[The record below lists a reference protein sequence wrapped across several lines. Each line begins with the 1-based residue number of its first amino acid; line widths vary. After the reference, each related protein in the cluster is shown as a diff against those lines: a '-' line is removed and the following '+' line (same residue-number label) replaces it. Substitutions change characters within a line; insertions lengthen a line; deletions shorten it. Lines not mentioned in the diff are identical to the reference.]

1 MKIGENISLKK
12 YNSFGIDV
20 KARYFIELT
29 SNNDI
34 FTFLKSHFLDDKQ
47 FLILNGGSNIL
58 FTKDFN
64 GVVIKISTQG
74 ITIIEENDNW
84 ALVKANAG
92 ENWNNFVLWCLDRGL
107 GGLENLS
114 LIPGNVGAA
123 PVQNIGAYGVEQKE
137 LFQSLEAVEI
147 KSERIVNFSNE
158 ECRFGYR
165 DSIFKHDTKNQYI
178 ILSVNYKLSK
188 KPALNTSYGDIQKKL
203 SSIPLADQT
212 IKHVSDAV
220 CEIRNSKLP
229 DPAKI
234 GNAGSFFKNPIVN
247 LEQLMLIKSK
257 YPDIP
262 VYPADNDTFKLAAGW
277 MIDKLKCKGF
287 RYGDAG
293 VYHSQALVL
302 VNHGQASGSDILKLA
317 KMIMK
322 SVKENFGVDLEPEVN
337 IH

>member
-137 LFQSLEAVEI
+137 LFQSLEAV
-147 KSERIVNFSNE
+147 
-158 ECRFGYR
+158 
-165 DSIFKHDTKNQYI
+165 
-178 ILSVNYKLSK
+178 
-188 KPALNTSYGDIQKKL
+188 
-203 SSIPLADQT
+203 
-212 IKHVSDAV
+212 
-220 CEIRNSKLP
+220 
-229 DPAKI
+229 
-234 GNAGSFFKNPIVN
+234 
-247 LEQLMLIKSK
+247 
-257 YPDIP
+257 
-262 VYPADNDTFKLAAGW
+262 
-277 MIDKLKCKGF
+277 
-287 RYGDAG
+287 
-293 VYHSQALVL
+293 VL
-302 VNHGQASGSDILKLA
+302 R
-317 KMIMK
+317 
-322 SVKENFGVDLEPEVN
+322 
-337 IH
+337 

>member
-257 YPDIP
+257 YTDIP
-262 VYPADNDTFKLAAGW
+262 VYPADNDTFKLAAGARFNT
-277 MIDKLKCKGF
+277 KVTQ
-287 RYGDAG
+287 RT
-293 VYHSQALVL
+293 
-302 VNHGQASGSDILKLA
+302 
-317 KMIMK
+317 
-322 SVKENFGVDLEPEVN
+322 
-337 IH
+337 

>member
-1 MKIGENISLKK
+1 M
-12 YNSFGIDV
+12 
-20 KARYFIELT
+20 
-29 SNNDI
+29 
-34 FTFLKSHFLDDKQ
+34 DDKQ

-147 KSERIVNFSNE
+147 KSGRIVNFSNE

-165 DSIFKHDTKNQYI
+165 DSISNMT
-178 ILSVNYKLSK
+178 L
-188 KPALNTSYGDIQKKL
+188 KPIYH
-203 SSIPLADQT
+203 P
-212 IKHVSDAV
+212 V
-220 CEIRNSKLP
+220 SKL
-229 DPAKI
+229 
-234 GNAGSFFKNPIVN
+234 
-247 LEQLMLIKSK
+247 QIKQ
-257 YPDIP
+257 
-262 VYPADNDTFKLAAGW
+262 NQ
-277 MIDKLKCKGF
+277 
-287 RYGDAG
+287 R
-293 VYHSQALVL
+293 
-302 VNHGQASGSDILKLA
+302 
-317 KMIMK
+317 
-322 SVKENFGVDLEPEVN
+322 
-337 IH
+337 

>member
-114 LIPGNVGAA
+114 LITGNVGAA
-123 PVQNIGAYGVEQKE
+123 PVHNIGAYGVEHTE
-137 LFQSLEAVEI
+137 LFQSLAAVEI
-147 KSERIVNFSNE
+147 KSGRIVNFSNE

-277 MIDKLKCKGF
+277 MIDKLKWKGF

-302 VNHGQASGSDILKLA
+302 VCLLYTSPSPRD
-317 KMIMK
+317 
-322 SVKENFGVDLEPEVN
+322 S
-337 IH
+337 